1 MDEPYVGISEMA
13 KYFKVS
19 VSTVRSWVRR
29 GVLPNN
35 TYLKIGKTYRFRKQ
49 GVEAALH
56 KQQLDE
62 AVAAAKTAPSP
73 DKDV

>member
-1 MDEPYVGISEMA
+1 MDEPYVGINEIA

-29 GVLPNN
+29 GMLPNN
-35 TYLKIGKTYRFRKQ
+35 TFLKIGKTYRFRKQ

-62 AVAAAKTAPSP
+62 AAAATQAAPNP
-73 DKDV
+73 DKDI